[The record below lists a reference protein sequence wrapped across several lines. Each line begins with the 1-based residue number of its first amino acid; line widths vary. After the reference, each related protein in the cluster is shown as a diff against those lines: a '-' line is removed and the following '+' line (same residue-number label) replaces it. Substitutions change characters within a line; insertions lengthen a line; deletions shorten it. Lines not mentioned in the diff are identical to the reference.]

1 MVYDEYGD
9 KRKPTI
15 LLLHGAGVLD
25 TFAKQ
30 YDELSKQYHLLVPHL
45 PGAGKAASFAYVPD
59 ATDHDLLELISSLPN
74 KPIGVIGHSL
84 GAQIAVRLVSK
95 MPAYFQ
101 FAIFLSAWVV
111 PDPLMSKVYCSL
123 APFCAALLHFKWL
136 VAMQGQYWNFSQ
148 KQIETMSQ
156 YSKQISASVY
166 RSFFAHTLD
175 LSHLPEYQ
183 NVSISMLAIC
193 GSQEIKAM
201 KVSLVV
207 LSENPHC
214 KTILLSKASHDFP
227 MRNAQELN
235 LILTRFIKK
244 ALS

>member
-84 GAQIAVRLVSK
+84 GAQIAIRLVSK
-95 MPAYFQ
+95 MPARFQ

-166 RSFFAHTLD
+166 RSFFCAYFGSIASTRIPKCFDSYARD
-175 LSHLPEYQ
+175 LRKP
-183 NVSISMLAIC
+183 
-193 GSQEIKAM
+193 
-201 KVSLVV
+201 
-207 LSENPHC
+207 
-214 KTILLSKASHDFP
+214 
-227 MRNAQELN
+227 RNQSDEGIAC
-235 LILTRFIKK
+235 FAFGKS
-244 ALS
+244 AL

>member
-84 GAQIAVRLVSK
+84 GAQIAIRLVSK
-95 MPAYFQ
+95 MPARFQ
-101 FAIFLSAWVV
+101 FAIF
-111 PDPLMSKVYCSL
+111 
-123 APFCAALLHFKWL
+123 
-136 VAMQGQYWNFSQ
+136 
-148 KQIETMSQ
+148 
-156 YSKQISASVY
+156 
-166 RSFFAHTLD
+166 
-175 LSHLPEYQ
+175 
-183 NVSISMLAIC
+183 
-193 GSQEIKAM
+193 
-201 KVSLVV
+201 
-207 LSENPHC
+207 
-214 KTILLSKASHDFP
+214 
-227 MRNAQELN
+227 
-235 LILTRFIKK
+235 
-244 ALS
+244 